1 MSGIYTMAQWER
13 DGTFKAEKAQPIS
26 SDVYETFYNQLPP
39 QHLPRA
45 TFPVS
50 ISAGFMT
57 TEPYIHAESS
67 GKYRAFY
74 MAFGRNGENCFYLG
88 LYATNGDAY
97 EDARPLPM
105 V

>member
-1 MSGIYTMAQWER
+1 MTNVYGMKEWEN
-13 DGTFKAEKAQPIS
+13 DGNFKAAKGQTIS
-26 SDVYETFYNQLPP
+26 ADVYETFFNQLPP
-39 QHLPRA
+39 QYLPRA

-50 ISAGFMT
+50 VTAGFMS
-57 TEPYIHAESS
+57 TEPYTHAESS

-74 MAFGRNGENCFYLG
+74 MAFGKCGDTCYYLG

-97 EDARPLPM
+97 EDARPLPY